1 MVPGF
6 KISILHDETRTAS
19 LRRHLKLPD
28 FSVQSTKTHLWWVAG
43 FSLSGLLYTG
53 LGPQGSGL
61 HPVQSELFFLFV
73 KIEWDHVSNEELY
86 KLSNTNINCYWIIY
100 KCDVG
105 IFQMC
110 ESWLQCMVTPCL
122 SLVSPGLEKALMGRP
137 ISHAPK
143 TTSSKQG
150 QAIRKG
156 PHLIALCSGYNLQWE
171 GREEKPTYPPSTY
184 PSGR

>member
-1 MVPGF
+1 MTRIEQPHWATPETSGF
-6 KISILHDETRTAS
+6 LYAIY
-19 LRRHLKLPD
+19 
-28 FSVQSTKTHLWWVAG
+28 KTNLWRAAG
-43 FSLSGLLYTG
+43 FFPVIG

-61 HPVQSELFFLFV
+61 HPVQGELFFLFV
-73 KIEWDHVSNEELY
+73 KIEWNHVSNKELY

-100 KCDVG
+100 KYDVG

-110 ESWLQCMVTPCL
+110 ESWLQCMATPRL

-156 PHLIALCSGYNLQWE
+156 PNLIALCSGYNLQWE
-171 GREEKPTYPPSTY
+171 GREEEPTYPPSTY

>member
-1 MVPGF
+1 MSGWVFPVRF
-6 KISILHDETRTAS
+6 TVHRTWTTGIWAAS
-19 LRRHLKLPD
+19 CARWAVFLICED
-28 FSVQSTKTHLWWVAG
+28 WVR
-43 FSLSGLLYTG
+43 SR
-53 LGPQGSGL
+53 
-61 HPVQSELFFLFV
+61 V
-73 KIEWDHVSNEELY
+73 KLY

-110 ESWLQCMVTPCL
+110 ESWLQCMATPCL

-156 PHLIALCSGYNLQWE
+156 PNLIALCSGYNLQWE

-184 PSGR
+184 PSGG

>member
-6 KISILHDETRTAS
+6 KISVLHDETKQPHCSDTWNFRIS
-19 LRRHLKLPD
+19 LCNLQKPTCDERL
-28 FSVQSTKTHLWWVAG
+28 G
-43 FSLSGLLYTG
+43 FLLSGFLYVG
-53 LGPQGSGL
+53 PGPQGSGL
-61 HPVQSELFFLFV
+61 HPVQGELFFLFV
-73 KIEWDHVSNEELY
+73 KIEWNHVSNGELY
-86 KLSNTNINCYWIIY
+86 KLSNTYKLLLIY

-105 IFQMC
+105 IFEMC
-110 ESWLQCMVTPCL
+110 KSWLQCMATPCL

-150 QAIRKG
+150 QATRKG
-156 PHLIALCSGYNLQWE
+156 PNLIALCSGYNLQWE

-184 PSGR
+184 PSGH